1 MWMLLQMLYL
11 DDEERIHW
19 LLQNVQ
25 HEIHLIDLVV
35 DVDEPSDDDDGEL
48 EDRMDEQDNDA
59 YHHLKQV
66 EH

>member
-35 DVDEPSDDDDGEL
+35 NVDEPSDDDDGEL
-48 EDRMDEQDNDA
+48 EDMLDEQDNDA

>member
-1 MWMLLQMLYL
+1 MLYL
-11 DDEERIHW
+11 DDEETIHS

-25 HEIHLIDLVV
+25 HDIHLIDLVV
-35 DVDEPSDDDDGEL
+35 DVDDPLDGDEL

-66 EH
+66 DH